1 MEIRQGTDHSI
12 LLLAVCLTCLG
23 VVMVFSSSSIMA
35 VRDYNDSLYFLKRQS
50 VFAVVGFAAMA
61 LLMRIDLN
69 LLRKAA
75 WPVLV
80 LCALLLIAVL
90 VPGVGKKVS
99 GAARWLNVGG
109 ITFQPAEFVKV
120 GLVMFLAHSL
130 ARKQDKVKSFR
141 FGFLP
146 YMLILAVLLGLL
158 LAQPD
163 MGSALTL
170 AAVAV
175 AMLLVAGTRLSYL
188 ASIGL
193 IALPFLYFMV
203 MGVDYRRRRILAF
216 LNPWEDPSNSGFQ
229 IIQSWIA
236 FGSGGAFG
244 QGLGE
249 SKQKLFYL
257 PEAHTDFI
265 FSVVGEELGFIGVIV
280 IAAMFMLLI
289 MRGMRTALNAPN
301 EFGCLLAFG
310 ITLLIGLQAFVN
322 MAVVMGMV
330 PTKGLALP
338 FISYGGTSLVTTLAA
353 VGLLLNVSRHLPGE
367 VRCRCCWPVA

>member
-35 VRDYNDSLYFLKRQS
+35 VRDYGDSLHFLKRQGGY
-50 VFAVVGFAAMA
+50 AMVGFAAMA
-61 LLMRIDLN
+61 LMMRIDLQV
-69 LLRKAA
+69 LRKAA

-80 LCALLLIAVL
+80 ICALLLLAVL
-90 VPGVGKKVS
+90 IPGVGKRVG
-99 GAARWLNVGG
+99 GAARWIRIGG
-109 ITFQPAEFVKV
+109 VTFQPAEFAKV
-120 GLVMFLAHSL
+120 GLVLFMAHSL
-130 ARKQDKVKSFR
+130 ARKQDKVKSFKL
-141 FGFLP
+141 GFLP
-146 YMLILAVLLGLL
+146 YMVILAVLLGLL

-163 MGSALTL
+163 LGSALTI
-170 AAVAV
+170 AIVAV
-175 AMLLVAGTRLSYL
+175 TMLLVAGTRLTYL
-188 ASIGL
+188 LGIGL

-203 MGVDYRRRRILAF
+203 MHVDYRRRRIMAF
-216 LNPWEDPSNSGFQ
+216 LNPWEDPSNTGFQ

-249 SKQKLFYL
+249 SKQKLFFL

-265 FSVVGEELGFIGVIV
+265 FSVIGEELGFIGVIV

-289 MRGMRTALNAPN
+289 LRGLKTALNAPDD
-301 EFGCLLAFG
+301 FSCYLAFG
-310 ITLLIGLQAFVN
+310 ITLLIGMQAFAN

-338 FISYGGTSLVTTLAA
+338 FLSYGGTSLVTTLGAI
-353 VGLLLNVSRHLPGE
+353 GILLNVSSHVPGE
-367 VRCRCCWPVA
+367 LR

>member
-35 VRDYNDSLYFLKRQS
+35 IRDYGDSLFFLKRQG
-50 VFAVVGFAAMA
+50 AYAIVGFAAMA
-61 LLMRIDLN
+61 LMMRIDLN
-69 LLRKAA
+69 VLRKAA
-75 WPVLV
+75 WPVLGV
-80 LCALLLIAVL
+80 CALLLIAVL
-90 VPGVGKKVS
+90 IPGVGKKVG
-99 GAARWLNVGG
+99 GAARWIRVGG
-109 ITFQPAEFVKV
+109 LTFQPAEFVKI
-120 GLVMFLAHSL
+120 GLVLFMAHSL

-146 YMLILAVLLGLL
+146 YMLILAVLLGLV

-163 MGSALTL
+163 LGSALTL
-170 AAVAV
+170 GVVAV
-175 AMLLVAGTRLSYL
+175 TMLLVAGTRLKYL
-188 ASIGL
+188 AGIAL
-193 IALPFLYFMV
+193 ISLPFLYFMV
-203 MGVDYRRRRILAF
+203 MNVDYRRRRIMAF
-216 LNPWEDPSNSGFQ
+216 LDPWGDPSDTGFQ

-265 FSVVGEELGFIGVIV
+265 FSVIGEELGFIGVIV

-289 MRGMRTALNAPN
+289 LRGMKTALNAPN
-301 EFGCLLAFG
+301 EFSCFLAFG
-310 ITLLIGLQAFVN
+310 VTLLIGLQAFVN

-338 FISYGGTSLVTTLAA
+338 FISYGGTSLVTTLTAI
-353 VGLLLNVSRHLPGE
+353 GILLNVSRQLPGE
-367 VRCRCCWPVA
+367 VR

>member
-1 MEIRQGTDHSI
+1 MEVRQGTDHSI
-12 LLLAVCLTCLG
+12 LVLAVCLTCLG

-35 VRDYNDSLYFLKRQS
+35 VRDYGDSLHFLKRQGAYAMLGFG
-50 VFAVVGFAAMA
+50 VMAV
-61 LLMRIDLN
+61 LMRIDLEI
-69 LLRKAA
+69 LRKAA
-75 WPVLV
+75 WPVLG

-90 VPGVGKKVS
+90 IPGFGRKVG
-99 GAARWLNVGG
+99 GAARWIKIAGF
-109 ITFQPAEFVKV
+109 TFQPAELVKV
-120 GLVMFLAHSL
+120 GLVLFMAHSL

-146 YMLILAVLLGLL
+146 YMLILAVLIGLL

-163 MGSALTL
+163 LGSAITL
-170 AAVAV
+170 VIVAT

-188 ASIGL
+188 AGIGL

-203 MGVDYRRRRILAF
+203 MNVDYRRRRILAF
-216 LNPWEDPSNSGFQ
+216 LNPWEDPSNTGFQ

-249 SKQKLFYL
+249 SKQKLFFL

-265 FSVVGEELGFIGVIV
+265 FSVIGEELGFVGVIV

-289 MRGMRTALNAPN
+289 LRGLRTSLNAPN
-301 EFGCLLAFG
+301 EFSCFLAFG
-310 ITLLIGLQAFVN
+310 LTLLIGMQAFVN

-338 FISYGGTSLVTTLAA
+338 LISYGGTSLVTTLGAI
-353 VGLLLNVSRHLPGE
+353 GILLNVSRHLPGE
-367 VRCRCCWPVA
+367 LR

>member
-12 LLLAVCLTCLG
+12 LVLAVCLTCLG

-35 VRDYNDSLYFLKRQS
+35 VREYSDSLHFLKLQG
-50 VFAVVGFAAMA
+50 AYAILGFGVMA
-61 LLMRIDLN
+61 LLMRVNLD

-75 WPVLV
+75 WPVLG

-90 VPGVGKKVS
+90 IPGVGKKVG
-99 GAARWLNVGG
+99 GAARWIKVAGF
-109 ITFQPAEFVKV
+109 TFQPAEFVKL
-120 GLVMFLAHSL
+120 GLVLFMAHSL
-130 ARKQDKVKSFR
+130 ARKQGKVKSFR
-141 FGFLP
+141 TGLLP
-146 YMLILAVLLGLL
+146 YMVILAVLIGLL

-163 MGSALTL
+163 LGSALTL
-170 AAVAV
+170 AIVAV

-188 ASIGL
+188 AGIGL
-193 IALPFLYFMV
+193 IAMPFLYFMV
-203 MGVDYRRRRILAF
+203 MNVDYRRRRIMAF
-216 LNPWEDPSNSGFQ
+216 LNPWEDPSDTGFQ

-236 FGSGGAFG
+236 FGNGGAFG

-265 FSVVGEELGFIGVIV
+265 FSVIGEELGFIGVIV
-280 IAAMFMLLI
+280 IASMFLLLI
-289 MRGMRTALNAPN
+289 LRGLKTSLNAPN
-301 EFGCLLAFG
+301 EFSCFLAFG
-310 ITLLIGLQAFVN
+310 VTLLIGMQAFVN

-338 FISYGGTSLVTTLAA
+338 FLSYVGTSLITTLAA
-353 VGLLLNVSRHLPGE
+353 IGILLNVSRSLPGE
-367 VRCRCCWPVA
+367 LR

>member
-35 VRDYNDSLYFLKRQS
+35 VRDYGDSLYFLKRQGAY
-50 VFAVVGFAAMA
+50 AVLGFGVMA
-61 LLMRIDLN
+61 LLMRIDLE

-75 WPVLV
+75 WPVLIV
-80 LCALLLIAVL
+80 CVLLLIAVL
-90 VPGVGKKVS
+90 IPGVGKKVG
-99 GAARWLNVGG
+99 GAARWIRIAGF
-109 ITFQPAEFVKV
+109 TFQPAEFVKI
-120 GLVMFLAHSL
+120 GLVLFMAHSL

-141 FGFLP
+141 LGLLP
-146 YMLILAVLLGLL
+146 YMLILTVLLGLL

-163 MGSALTL
+163 LGSALTL
-170 AAVAV
+170 GVVAT

-188 ASIGL
+188 VGIGL
-193 IALPFLYFMV
+193 FTLPFLYFMV
-203 MGVDYRRRRILAF
+203 MSVDYRRRRILAF
-216 LNPWEDPSNSGFQ
+216 LNPWEDPSNTGFQ

-249 SKQKLFYL
+249 SKQKLFFL

-265 FSVVGEELGFIGVIV
+265 FSVIGEELGYIGVLV
-280 IAAMFMLLI
+280 IAAMFLLLI
-289 MRGMRTALNAPN
+289 MRGLRTALNAPN
-301 EFGCLLAFG
+301 EFSCFLAFG
-310 ITLLIGLQAFVN
+310 VTLLVGMQAFIN

-338 FISYGGTSLVTTLAA
+338 LISYGGTSLVTTLAA
-353 VGLLLNVSRHLPGE
+353 IGLLLNVSRHLPGE
-367 VRCRCCWPVA
+367 LR